1 MEYINQLTR
10 HPYTYLSFFLYPIIY
25 LRLRLVLQ
33 AGFGWFLFNEALT
46 VSWWVGTSFII
57 IGITLLS
64 REEDAEVTDKKQN

>member
-1 MEYINQLTR
+1 M
-10 HPYTYLSFFLYPIIY
+10 
-25 LRLRLVLQ
+25 LQ